1 MTCTTGGRAEAV
13 RVVMRDGGGAA
24 VAPGNGLSPVPYNR
38 VMVQGLVVR
47 FIVSGLDEVGGG
59 GGVGS
64 GRGRRGGRISGG
76 FPAGSRATHGVLG

>member
-59 GGVGS
+59 GGVAT
-64 GRGRRGGRISGG
+64 GG
-76 FPAGSRATHGVLG
+76 AGEAVGQVVASPWGHVRPIAC